1 MLNRK
6 LSFNLNTACS
16 SIAITVKGDES
27 EFEYCTLSL
36 TNLEDIIFCHCR
48 KNINN
53 LRYADDTTLM
63 AESEE
68 ELKSLLMKV
77 KEESEKVAKAQHS
90 ENEDHGIRSHH
101 FMGNGWGNSGKS
113 VRLYFSGLQNHCRW

>member
-1 MLNRK
+1 MRNAGLEEAQAEIK
-6 LSFNLNTACS
+6 
-16 SIAITVKGDES
+16 IAG
-27 EFEYCTLSL
+27 
-36 TNLEDIIFCHCR
+36 

-68 ELKSLLMKV
+68 ELKILLMKV
-77 KEESEKVAKAQHS
+77 KEESGKSWLKAQHS

-101 FMGNGWGNSGKS
+101 FMGNRWENSGNSA
-113 VRLYFSGLQNHCRW
+113 RLYFLGLQNQCRW